1 MSAPLDPEQSQD
13 SQAHIQQLFNQAVH
27 WHRQHHLSQALEAYQ
42 QVLALAPNHV
52 DVRVNMGSLLK
63 QMGRLDDAIA
73 TYKAALMLQ
82 PQRPDVWFNL
92 GNTLQAQGNAAE
104 AEAAF
109 RQAIQLQPTLAAAHF
124 NLGRL
129 LQQQEQLEAA
139 VLCYR
144 EALTH
149 NPKLTRAHTNL
160 GNTLKA
166 LGQLDEAVHCHQQA
180 IALAPNDAEARYNLG
195 NALSALGRSADA
207 ILAYQESLRLRPEWL
222 EAHWRLIT
230 LLQEQQNFAD
240 AEQQLR
246 QALIHHPQNVD
257 LVTRLALVLKAQ
269 RRFEDAIAL
278 LKRLL
283 SQNSAD
289 AAAHCNLGSVYS
301 DQGRFEDAIAHLR
314 QALQLDPNLTQAHIN
329 LGFALGVVGQVSGAI
344 THCQQ
349 AIALEPDSASAY
361 INLGFALTAQGRI
374 PKAITS
380 FQTLL
385 KLEPDYHPAH
395 SNFLYALNYDP
406 SYSRD
411 FIAEAHRRWG
421 EKEQAKATAL
431 PSRAIHQP
439 LRIGYL
445 SPDFR
450 QHSVAYF
457 IEPILAHHDR
467 ETFEIYC
474 YANVA
479 VPDADTDRLKALDH
493 FWRDV
498 YTLTDDQLTD
508 LIQEDRIDILIDLAG
523 HTGNNRLP
531 VFARQ
536 PAPIQVTYLG
546 YPNTTGLTTM
556 NYRITDA
563 LADPPGMTEHDYTET
578 LIRLPECFLCYQ
590 PPANAPAINDLP
602 ALTTGRFTLGSCNN
616 LAKLSPQVIECWAKI
631 LQALPKARLL
641 MKMRCLDDRPTQDR
655 FWHLFAQHNIPRER
669 VQLYGPLQDSAEH
682 LAFYHRLDLA
692 LDPFPYDGTTTTCEA
707 LWMGVPVITL
717 AGQTHV
723 SRVGVSLLTTVGLED
738 WVTHS
743 PEAYVE
749 RAVAASSDLEP
760 LATLRRTLRTTMAIS
775 PLCDAAAQ
783 TKKLE
788 RLFAEIARGPT
799 GDV

>member
-1 MSAPLDPEQSQD
+1 MSAPLDSEQSHD
-13 SQAHIQQLFNQAVH
+13 PQANVQQLFNQAVH
-27 WHRQHHLSQALEAYQ
+27 WHRQRNFSQALEVYQ
-42 QVLALAPNHV
+42 QVLSLEPNHV

-63 QMGRLDDAIA
+63 QMGRLEDAIA
-73 TYKAALMLQ
+73 TQKKALTLQ
-82 PQRPDVWFNL
+82 PNRSDIWFNL

-104 AEAAF
+104 AESAF
-109 RQAIQLQPTLAAAHF
+109 RQSIQLQPNLAAAHF

-129 LQQQEQLEAA
+129 LQQQEQLEVAA
-139 VLCYR
+139 ICYR
-144 EALTH
+144 AAISH
-149 NPKLTRAHTNL
+149 NPQLTRAHTNL

-166 LGQLDEAVHCHQQA
+166 LGRFDEAVRCHQQA
-180 IALAPNDAEARYNLG
+180 IALSPNDPEAHYNLG
-195 NALSALGRSADA
+195 NALSAQGNDAAA
-207 ILAYQESLRLRPEWL
+207 ILAYQESLRSRPEWL
-222 EAHWRLIT
+222 EAHLRLVA
-230 LLQEQQNFAD
+230 LLQEQKNFTA
-240 AEQQLR
+240 AEQQLK
-246 QALIHHPQNVD
+246 QARIHHPQNADV
-257 LVTRLALVLKAQ
+257 VTRLALVLKAQ

-283 SQNSAD
+283 SQNPAN

-314 QALQLDPNLTQAHIN
+314 QALQLDPDLTQAHIN
-329 LGFALGVVGQVSGAI
+329 LGFTLGVVGQVSGAI
-344 THCQQ
+344 THCQK

-374 PKAITS
+374 PEAIAS

-385 KLEPDYHPAH
+385 KLEPDYHPAQ
-395 SNFLYALNYDP
+395 SNFLYALNYDS

-421 EKEQAKATAL
+421 AQEQAKVTTL
-431 PSRAIHQP
+431 PSYSIDQP

-457 IEPILAHHDR
+457 IEPILKHHDR
-467 ETFEIYC
+467 EAFQVYC

-479 VPDADTDRLKALDH
+479 VPDADTERIKALGH
-493 FWRDV
+493 LWRDV
-498 YTLTDDQLTD
+498 YALTDEQLAD
-508 LIQEDRIDILIDLAG
+508 LIQEDHIDILIDLAG

-536 PAPIQVTYLG
+536 PAPIQITYLG

-563 LADPPGMTEHDYTET
+563 LADPPGLTECDYTET
-578 LIRLPECFLCYQ
+578 LIRLPQCFLCYQ
-590 PPANAPAINDLP
+590 PPPNAPPVNNLP
-602 ALTTGRFTLGSCNN
+602 ALTTGNLTLGSCNN

-631 LQALPKARLL
+631 LQALPEAQLL
-641 MKMRCLDDRPTQDR
+641 MKMRCLDDPPTQER
-655 FWHLFAQHNIPRER
+655 FWRLFAQHDISRER

-692 LDPFPYDGTTTTCEA
+692 LDPFPYNGTTTTCES

-723 SRVGVSLLTTVGLED
+723 SRVGLSLLSTVGLAK
-738 WVTHS
+738 WVTYS

-749 RAVAASSDLEP
+749 RVIAATLDLEK
-760 LATLRRTLRTTMAIS
+760 LATLRSTLRSTMAVSALCNAEDQTRALEHLFSKIS
-775 PLCDAAAQ
+775 CSL
-783 TKKLE
+783 
-788 RLFAEIARGPT
+788 
-799 GDV
+799 